1 MKVKHKELPV
11 PSPKK
16 PRRTATHQHAAC
28 ADSATVSA
36 PITPADR
43 IILEI
48 RKFIAASI
56 FFNTQAAEKAGMGLT
71 DAQMVHMLQLYG
83 PSTPGRLAVWTGLS
97 SGGVTVAL
105 DRLEKAGCIRRQP
118 NPGDRRSLLVT
129 LVPARLRKLASLY
142 RGVER
147 ETRSRLATLPQG
159 DLEAVIR
166 FFEALQAVRANRRAS
181 GSSSGA
187 R

>member
-1 MKVKHKELPV
+1 
-11 PSPKK
+11 
-16 PRRTATHQHAAC
+16 
-28 ADSATVSA
+28 
-36 PITPADR
+36 
-43 IILEI
+43 
-48 RKFIAASI
+48 
-56 FFNTQAAEKAGMGLT
+56 
-71 DAQMVHMLQLYG
+71 
-83 PSTPGRLAVWTGLS
+83 
-97 SGGVTVAL
+97 
-105 DRLEKAGCIRRQP
+105 
-118 NPGDRRSLLVT
+118 
-129 LVPARLRKLASLY
+129 LY